1 MSARPPGSRS
11 GAPRTST
18 KLPCSLCQTLVDRRR
33 LVSPQKLENQILEII
48 KNERPEWEGVHGI
61 CRECV
66 EQYRAKKFLSYLEL
80 EFRKMSD
87 MEQAL
92 VTKVARRGRVSRL
105 VDQEFKAHMTFGQH
119 VADRVAQFGGSWPF
133 IFIFSVIL
141 FGWMAVNSWV
151 LARHPFDPY
160 PYIFLNL
167 ALSALAAVQAP
178 VIMMSQNRQA
188 EKDRL
193 QAQQDYE
200 INLMAEFEIRDLHD
214 KLDALRYKQW
224 HELWHIQQRQ
234 LELLEHLHKE
244 LSHPEETTPEPAP
257 YVPPEV

>member
-1 MSARPPGSRS
+1 MPA
-11 GAPRTST
+11 T
-18 KLPCSLCQTLVDRRR
+18 KIACALCKTLVDRRK
-33 LVSPQKLENQILEII
+33 LVSPQKMEHQILEII
-48 KNERPEWEGVHGI
+48 KGDRPDWDALHGV

-66 EQYRAKKFLSYLEL
+66 EQYRAKKFLHYLEA
-80 EFRKMSD
+80 EYRKISD

-92 VTKVARRGRVSRL
+92 VSKVARGGRVSRL
-105 VDQEFKAHMTFGQH
+105 VDQEFKEQMTVGQR

-133 IFIFSVIL
+133 IGAFGVVLVWWMVLNSV
-141 FGWMAVNSWV
+141 V
-151 LARHPFDPY
+151 LANRPFDPY
-160 PYIFLNL
+160 PYILLNL
-167 ALSALAAVQAP
+167 VLSTLAALQAP

-224 HELWHIQQRQ
+224 HELWHMQQRQ

-244 LSHPEETTPEPAP
+244 LSHPDEKTVEPSP
-257 YVPPEV
+257 YVAPEV